1 MNASQVS
8 GITKNIV
15 GKFQERA
22 GKLIGSKEQQIT
34 GRQKQSKGNA
44 EKNLGDA
51 RELIKNAIKQMQRS
65 KQAMQYHTTAT
76 LFTIRK
82 NKKHAADTN
91 KPGRLQSV
99 N

>member
-51 RELIKNAIKQMQRS
+51 RELIKNALKQMQRS

-76 LFTIRK
+76 LFTIGK
-82 NKKHAADTN
+82 NKEFATSTN
-91 KPGRLQSV
+91 NLGRLQSV